1 MQKYYIF
8 LNWGVFF
15 VTISLVVG
23 LIEGGGSG
31 WLFDRLFVL
40 LREKSCNYADFLSQ
54 WIGLRRNYGEVSTDS
69 VQGSGIGCG
78 TPSKSRM
85 EPF

>member
-23 LIEGGGSG
+23 LIGGGGSG

-40 LREKSCNYADFLSQ
+40 LREKRCNYAVFLS
-54 WIGLRRNYGEVSTDS
+54 
-69 VQGSGIGCG
+69 
-78 TPSKSRM
+78 
-85 EPF
+85 